1 MLEVVFIE
9 LIRSNL
15 QPIYKKSIG
24 HLALLMELVKRY
36 YKKNDSLFAI
46 YRVRGWILSGFAPVL
61 LLLPMLL
68 LYVSFKHLGVLTPIY
83 FFLFVLLLIPWLII
97 PALFMFYNPNQNK
110 NANIIAC
117 AWLGLMLVAAIC
129 WLIFIITW

>member
-15 QPIYKKSIG
+15 QPIYKRNKNRFTQFF
-24 HLALLMELVKRY
+24 EFVQKY
-36 YKKNDSLFAI
+36 YDENGYLFNL

-61 LLLPMLL
+61 LIFPMLI
-68 LYVSFKHLGVLTPIY
+68 LYVSFVDLSLLTPIY
-83 FFLFVLLLIPWLII
+83 LLIFGLLLIPWAII
-97 PALFMFYNPNQNK
+97 PALFMFYNPNR
-110 NANIIAC
+110 NIGIKVVSFI
-117 AWLGLMLVAAIC
+117 WIGLMLTAAIN